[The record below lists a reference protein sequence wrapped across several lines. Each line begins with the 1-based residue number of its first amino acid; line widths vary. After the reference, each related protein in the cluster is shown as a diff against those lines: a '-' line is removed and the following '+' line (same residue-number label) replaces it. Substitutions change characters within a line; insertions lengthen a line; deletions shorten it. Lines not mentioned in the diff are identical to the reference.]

1 MLRHIRDELTGIG
14 ADFHFQKFV
23 KLHGDTVHVKHVL
36 NAQFD
41 EDPKTVFVDDLF
53 ELLLGGIIIES
64 NSLALGTAI
73 IKLIDEFKP
82 TIRFIVLDSNRP
94 FIRYDEVSNE
104 LIIKALNHEVA
115 SRYLGTDFFSITL
128 TGK

>member
-36 NAQFD
+36 NAQVND
-41 EDPKTVFVDDLF
+41 DPKTVTVDDIL
-53 ELLLGGIIIES
+53 ELLNGGLVIES
-64 NSLALGTAI
+64 NSLALGTALV
-73 IKLIDEFKP
+73 KLIDEFNP
-82 TIRFIVLDSNRP
+82 TIRFDVLDSNRP
-94 FIRYDEVSNE
+94 FIRYDEVHNE
-104 LIIKALNHEVA
+104 LIIKAFNHEVA

-128 TGK
+128 SRK